1 MKILIVDDKKE
12 NLYFL
17 ETLLNGIGY
26 ETISANNGA
35 EAIDL
40 AKKSD
45 IQLIISDILMPVM
58 DGFTFCRNC
67 KKNENLKNIPFVFY
81 TATYTEPKDK
91 EFALSLGAVKYIL
104 KPQEPDVFIEIIEEV
119 LNDVN
124 SDKIKNIPND
134 GVSEDVVLREYNSVL
149 VNKLEDKMRQAEQ
162 KEIELKEY
170 VVKLEKTIEEREKA
184 EKELGRSELKYKK
197 LYDGMMDGFV
207 ITTIEGKILEF
218 NNAFTSMLMYDDD
231 DELKS
236 KNINDLTPAKW
247 HDEEKRIFENQV
259 FGSGYSETYEKE
271 MIKKDGSIFPVEL
284 RTYLI
289 VNEKNEKEGMWAI
302 IKDITERKK
311 IELMTQKLNEELEQ
325 RVKERTSQLK
335 ILNQELEAFSYSV
348 SHDLRTPLRI
358 ISGYSKIL
366 FEEYANELS
375 DDAKTLLE
383 GITKNTNNMSCLI
396 DDLLEFS
403 KLNRKEVAL
412 TEINFEKIF
421 KEVFNEIPGSAIKD
435 KVKINISKLP
445 VVKGD
450 KALLKQVAANF
461 ISNAVKFSSKVE
473 NPEINV
479 SANIEN
485 GMAVFCIKDNGV
497 GFDMNYSGKLFGV
510 FQRLHKQNEYEGT
523 GVGLAIVKRII
534 NRHGGKVW
542 AESELNNG
550 SSFYFSLPLFK

>member
-35 EAIDL
+35 EAL
-40 AKKSD
+40 ELSKKSD

-67 KKNENLKNIPFVFY
+67 KKDENLKDIPFVFY

-104 KPQEPDVFIEIIEEV
+104 KPQEPDIFIEIIEEV

-124 SDKIKNIPND
+124 SNKIKNIPND

-218 NNAFTSMLMYDDD
+218 NNAFTSMLMHDD

-236 KNINDLTPAKW
+236 KNINDLTPEKW

-421 KEVFNEIPGSAIKD
+421 KEVFYEIPNSAIKD

>member
-450 KALLKQVAANF
+450 KALLKQVAANL
-461 ISNAVKFSSKVE
+461 IANAVKFSSKVE
-473 NPEINV
+473 NPEINI
-479 SANIEN
+479 SAVTEN
-485 GMAVFCIKDNGV
+485 SMAVFCIKDNGV

>member
-67 KKNENLKNIPFVFY
+67 KKDENLKIIPFVFY

-218 NNAFTSMLMYDDD
+218 NNAFTSMLMHDD

-247 HDEEKRIFENQV
+247 HDEEKRIFEKQV
-259 FGSGYSETYEKE
+259 FDLGYSETYEKE

-284 RTYLI
+284 RTHLI

-542 AESELNNG
+542 AESELNKG

>member
-35 EAIDL
+35 VAIDL

-421 KEVFNEIPGSAIKD
+421 KEVFYEIPNSAIKD

>member
-35 EAIDL
+35 EAINL

-67 KKNENLKNIPFVFY
+67 KKDENLKNIPFVFY

-124 SDKIKNIPND
+124 SDKIKNIPNE

-197 LYDGMMDGFV
+197 LYDSMMDGFV

-218 NNAFTSMLMYDDD
+218 NNAFTSMLMYHD

-236 KNINDLTPAKW
+236 KNINDLTPEKW

-421 KEVFNEIPGSAIKD
+421 KEVFYEIPNSAIKD

>member
-35 EAIDL
+35 EALDL

-67 KKNENLKNIPFVFY
+67 KKDENLKNIPFVFY

-104 KPQEPDVFIEIIEEV
+104 KPQEPDIFIEIIEEV

-124 SDKIKNIPND
+124 SSKIKTIPNE

-170 VVKLEKTIEEREKA
+170 VAKLERTIEEREKA
-184 EKELGRSELKYKK
+184 EKELDRSELRYKK
-197 LYDGMMDGFV
+197 LYDSMMDGFV
-207 ITTIEGKILEF
+207 ITSIEGRILEF
-218 NNAFTSMLMYDDD
+218 NNAFASMLMYEY

-236 KNINDLTPAKW
+236 KNINMLTPSKW
-247 HDEEKRIFENQV
+247 HNEEKGIIEKQV
-259 FGSGYSETYEKE
+259 FGLGYSETYEKE

-284 RTYLI
+284 RTHLI
-289 VNEKNEKEGMWAI
+289 VNDQNEKEGMWAI

-335 ILNQELEAFSYSV
+335 NLNQELEAFSYSV

-366 FEEYANELS
+366 FEEYSNELS
-375 DDAKTLLE
+375 EDAKTLLE
-383 GITKNTNNMSCLI
+383 GITKNTNNMNCLI

-421 KEVFNEIPGSAIKD
+421 DEVFNEISNSTNKD
-435 KVKINISKLP
+435 KVKVNISELP
-445 VVKGD
+445 IVKGD
-450 KALLKQVAANF
+450 NALLKQVAANL
-461 ISNAVKFSSKVE
+461 ISNAFKFTSKVE
-473 NPEINV
+473 NPEINI

-485 GMAVFCIKDNGV
+485 SMAIFCIKDNGV
-497 GFDMNYSGKLFGV
+497 GFDMSYSSKLFGV

-542 AESELNNG
+542 AESELNKG
-550 SSFYFSLPLFK
+550 STFYFSLPLFK

>member
-35 EAIDL
+35 EALEL

-45 IQLIISDILMPVM
+45 IKLIISDILMPVM

-67 KKNENLKNIPFVFY
+67 KKDENLKDIPFVFY

-104 KPQEPDVFIEIIEEV
+104 KPQEPDIFIEIIEEV

-124 SDKIKNIPND
+124 SNKIKTIPNE

-170 VVKLEKTIEEREKA
+170 VAKLERTIEEREKA

-207 ITTIEGKILEF
+207 ISSIEGKILEF
-218 NNAFTSMLMYDDD
+218 NNAFASMLMYDYE
-231 DELKS
+231 ELKS
-236 KNINDLTPAKW
+236 KDINDLTPAKW
-247 HDEEKRIFENQV
+247 HDEEKRIINNQV

-284 RTYLI
+284 RTHLI
-289 VNEKNEKEGMWAI
+289 VNDKNQKEGMWAI

-311 IELMTQKLNEELEQ
+311 IELMSQKLNEELEQ

-421 KEVFNEIPGSAIKD
+421 KEVFNEIPISAIKD
-435 KVKINISKLP
+435 KVIINISKLP

-542 AESELNNG
+542 AESELNRG

>member
-450 KALLKQVAANF
+450 KALLKQVAANL

-473 NPEINV
+473 NPEINI
-479 SANIEN
+479 SAVTEN
-485 GMAVFCIKDNGV
+485 SMAVFCIKDNGV

>member
-218 NNAFTSMLMYDDD
+218 NNAFTSMLMHDD

-236 KNINDLTPAKW
+236 KNINDLTPEKW

>member
-218 NNAFTSMLMYDDD
+218 NNAFTSMLMHDD

-236 KNINDLTPAKW
+236 KNINDLTPEKW

-421 KEVFNEIPGSAIKD
+421 KEVFYEIPNSAIKD

>member
-218 NNAFTSMLMYDDD
+218 NNAFTSMLMHDDN
-231 DELKS
+231 ELKS

-247 HDEEKRIFENQV
+247 HDEEKRIFEKQV
-259 FGSGYSETYEKE
+259 FDLGYSETYEKE

-284 RTYLI
+284 RTHLI

-421 KEVFNEIPGSAIKD
+421 KEVFNEIPGSAIKE

-542 AESELNNG
+542 AESELNKG

>member
-218 NNAFTSMLMYDDD
+218 NNAFTSMLMHDD

-236 KNINDLTPAKW
+236 KNINDLTPEKW

-497 GFDMNYSGKLFGV
+497 GFDVNYSGKLFGV

>member
-1 MKILIVDDKKE
+1 
-12 NLYFL
+12 
-17 ETLLNGIGY
+17 
-26 ETISANNGA
+26 
-35 EAIDL
+35 
-40 AKKSD
+40 
-45 IQLIISDILMPVM
+45 
-58 DGFTFCRNC
+58 
-67 KKNENLKNIPFVFY
+67 
-81 TATYTEPKDK
+81 
-91 EFALSLGAVKYIL
+91 
-104 KPQEPDVFIEIIEEV
+104 
-119 LNDVN
+119 VN
-124 SDKIKNIPND
+124 SSKIKTIPNE

-170 VVKLEKTIEEREKA
+170 VAKLERTIEEREKA
-184 EKELGRSELKYKK
+184 EKELDRSELRYKK
-197 LYDGMMDGFV
+197 LYDSMMDGFV
-207 ITTIEGKILEF
+207 ITSIEGRILEF
-218 NNAFTSMLMYDDD
+218 NNAFASMLMYEY

-236 KNINDLTPAKW
+236 KNINMLTPSKW
-247 HDEEKRIFENQV
+247 HNEEKGIIEKQV
-259 FGSGYSETYEKE
+259 FGLGYSETYEKE

-284 RTYLI
+284 RTHLI
-289 VNEKNEKEGMWAI
+289 VNDQNEKEGMWAI

-335 ILNQELEAFSYSV
+335 NLNQELEAFSYSV

-366 FEEYANELS
+366 FEEYSNELS
-375 DDAKTLLE
+375 EDAKTLLE
-383 GITKNTNNMSCLI
+383 GITKNTNNMNCLI

-421 KEVFNEIPGSAIKD
+421 DEVFNEISNSTNKD
-435 KVKINISKLP
+435 KVKVNISELP
-445 VVKGD
+445 IVKGD
-450 KALLKQVAANF
+450 NALLKQVAANL
-461 ISNAVKFSSKVE
+461 ISNAFKFTSKVE
-473 NPEINV
+473 NPEINI

-485 GMAVFCIKDNGV
+485 SMAIFCIKDNGV
-497 GFDMNYSGKLFGV
+497 GFDMSYSSKLFGV

-542 AESELNNG
+542 AESELNKG
-550 SSFYFSLPLFK
+550 STFYFSLPLFK